1 MHLISMPWTCPSL
14 LSSSLSNNGIPI
26 SVFWCSKGLQYDH
39 LLPSYITWA
48 AWWERRT
55 IESGVVYRRED
66 VKRGEEEKVA
76 NEAVKGQST
85 HQINK
90 TFWCPSNNLC
100 TTLWCGRSSQQYLEE
115 WQQSRKIPKQPQFNP
130 DRYWEEQIEILQG
143 LDLDPGRTHIFTLST
158 LQDMHDQWGFCA
170 HYNPL
175 EASLYILLIST
186 CLLGKRTG
194 QRQNNTP
201 HFGRKKS
208 IVV

>member
-26 SVFWCSKGLQYDH
+26 SVFWCTKGLQYDH
-39 LLPSYITWA
+39 LLPSYITWE
-48 AWWERRT
+48 AWWEGRT
-55 IESGVVYRRED
+55 IGSGVVYRS
-66 VKRGEEEKVA
+66 EEEKVA

-85 HQINK
+85 HQIYK
-90 TFWCPSNNLC
+90 TFWCLSNNLC
-100 TTLWCGRSSQQYLEE
+100 TILWCGRSSQQYLEE

-130 DRYWEEQIEILQG
+130 NRYWEEQIEILQG
-143 LDLDPGRTHIFTLST
+143 LDLDPGRTHIFTLALSQT
-158 LQDMHDQWGFCA
+158 CMINEGFCA

-175 EASLYILLIST
+175 EASLYILLISS

-194 QRQNNTP
+194 QKQSNTS